1 MDNSAGPAGSEEE
14 PRSADPDSPASG
26 EHDSRLWMVLFVL
39 AVVWIA
45 ALLHRGQPLGWDEL
59 EFFRATRWVGE
70 GQVPFR
76 DFWEHHTPLQW
87 LVFAPVARLFA
98 SGPGAV
104 SIVVM
109 RWVQVALWIGIF
121 ALVIRLSGKKR
132 WWALAFLVVSPLF
145 VRSAIEYRVDVLCNV
160 LYFAAIVVAI
170 KRRWVV
176 FGALMSLAVLANM
189 RSAPLVMITAGL
201 LLMWDS
207 REERWRWNGSALWML
222 AGVAAVATPFVGW
235 LAITRAWTPFL
246 DGIFGYNAASSRVQN
261 MNTLYQF
268 AAPLWQL
275 DLAAIVLVCAAIAGC
290 VLALRQIRR
299 PGLQQ
304 ILALLFIGS
313 LITIAVMDVQYEY
326 HFQGVYLLMVP
337 LAAATFARLQ
347 RWQWLAVVTAAVALL
362 LSILPVASGSFGGAM
377 KYQDFVMREVDRRTT
392 SRDRVFEGTGY
403 ALRREPAHRYWF
415 LATGVRF
422 LSAQGLITRYDI
434 AADPPAAVIYN
445 LRMQLWFEIFPKSAA
460 YAVRHYV
467 PLTRDLWVPG
477 MTETLD
483 PGRLVTWV
491 APGAGAFTLWPSET
505 LLRHPWLTNPLA
517 YASVQ
522 GAGATKY
529 AIPLARL
536 PLAQAI
542 EWSVDGVPI
551 AGRTAELR
559 KGSRVTILSRHRS
572 RVGVLLVPSDLAML
586 CVGPAE
592 EFQF

>member
-1 MDNSAGPAGSEEE
+1 MDEHPGRVGSEEDGS
-14 PRSADPDSPASG
+14 RSAHPGPSARG
-26 EHDSRLWMVLFVL
+26 GDSRLWGVLFVL

-59 EFFRATRWVGE
+59 EFFRATRWIGE
-70 GQVPFR
+70 GRVPFR

-98 SGPGAV
+98 DGPGAG

-109 RWVQVALWIGIF
+109 RWAQVALWIGIF
-121 ALVIRLSGKKR
+121 ALVIRLSGKAR
-132 WWALAFLVVSPLF
+132 WWALVFLVASPLF
-145 VRSAIEYRVDVLCNV
+145 VRSAIEYRVDVLCNL
-160 LYFAAIVVAI
+160 LYFGAIVVAI
-170 KRRWVV
+170 KRRWAA
-176 FGALMSLAVLANM
+176 FGVLMSLSVLANM
-189 RSAPLVMITAGL
+189 RYAPLVVITAAI

-207 REERWRWNGSALWML
+207 REERWRWNASALWML

-246 DGIFGYNAASSRVQN
+246 DGIFGYNAASSRVLN
-261 MNTLYQF
+261 LNTLYQF

-275 DLAAIVLVCAAIAGC
+275 DLAAIVLGCAAIAGC

-304 ILALLFIGS
+304 ILALLFIAS
-313 LITIAVMDVQYEY
+313 LVTIAAMAVQYEY

-337 LAAATFARLQ
+337 LAAATFSRVE
-347 RWQWLAVVTAAVALL
+347 RWQWLALLTAATALI
-362 LSILPVASGSFGGAM
+362 LSILPVATQGFGGAM
-377 KYQDFVMREVDRRTT
+377 RYQDFVMREVDRRTT
-392 SRDRVFEGTGY
+392 AGDRVFEGTGY

-422 LSAQGLITRYDI
+422 LSAQGLIARYDI

-445 LRMQLWFEIFPKSAA
+445 LRMQLWFEVFPKSAA

-477 MTETLD
+477 MTETLE
-483 PGRLVTWV
+483 PGRLLTWV
-491 APGAGAFTLWPSET
+491 APGAGTFALWPSET
-505 LLRHPWLTNPLA
+505 LLRHPWLTKPLE
-517 YASVQ
+517 YAAVQ
-522 GAGATKY
+522 GEGATRY

-551 AGRTAELR
+551 AGRTARLR
-559 KGSRVTILSRHRS
+559 KGSRVTVLSRNS
-572 RVGVLLVPSDLAML
+572 GRVGVLLVPSDLGML